1 MQSHYV
7 QSGFMLELAHCGWGT
22 TLGDFDRCVHYKWVQ
37 LSTLRLSVCIVQV
50 WWSPKLR
57 QWLMHGIPLRPVV
70 LPVWGFCCPLR
81 GLSTSSR
88 LRLSTERSD
97 WLRERW
103 RPLPKG
109 RVRQGRRGR
118 RAGVSNQR
126 SVINGLYLGH
136 NRDVIGHPEQHQP
149 NLGLLL
155 CCQYWCAVN
164 VCCADVYQ
172 VFKSSD
178 GMTNREKTHQNT
190 RVWAKHTGQMKKAI
204 HFTLFGLF
212 LHCF

>member
-1 MQSHYV
+1 MSSQGPCWNQSAADEAPLWEILIDV
-7 QSGFMLELAHCGWGT
+7 CNSAECASLLCGYQ
-22 TLGDFDRCVHYKWVQ
+22 F
-37 LSTLRLSVCIVQV
+37 VCIVQV
-50 WWSPKLR
+50 WWSPKLP

-70 LPVWGFCCPLR
+70 LPVWGLCGPLR

-109 RVRQGRRGR
+109 GWGKAGREEG
-118 RAGVSNQR
+118 AGVSNH
-126 SVINGLYLGH
+126 SSFILMAYILGH

-155 CCQYWCAVN
+155 CCWFKCAVIVCSAALMFLPAYGN
-164 VCCADVYQ
+164 VFG
-172 VFKSSD
+172 VFFLMPLTAWLT
-178 GMTNREKTHQNT
+178 GKTH
-190 RVWAKHTGQMKKAI
+190 
-204 HFTLFGLF
+204 
-212 LHCF
+212 